1 MKIFTLIKQNLQFS
15 WLLGTFLTHLRKP
28 PRLKPLWLWPCLNMS
43 HNPLSPFL
51 EKEEYMVFFQQQRLC
66 LGKMCHHWLSILD
79 ILWGDVGGTR
89 IYRELKKKKCHKI
102 YCDRFKEVPVT
113 GQKWNDNTG
122 RQDRNTTT
130 LQISLFLLS
139 LSLLLSWNV
148 PSMESVMLAEWKVS
162 GTPKQKP
169 SNSLQF
175 LKKRQLQPLFPG
187 KCQSWR
193 QRSLWKWVGV
203 CQSFKG

>member
-1 MKIFTLIKQNLQFS
+1 MKIFTLIKQSLQFS
-15 WLLGTFLTHLRKP
+15 WLLRTFLTHLRKP
-28 PRLKPLWLWPCLNMS
+28 PRLKPLWLLSCLNMS

-51 EKEEYMVFFQQQRLC
+51 EKEEYMVFFHQQRLC

-79 ILWGDVGGTR
+79 ILWGGCRWDKNIPG
-89 IYRELKKKKCHKI
+89 IKKKKSVIKSI
-102 YCDRFKEVPVT
+102 VTGFKEVPVT

-130 LQISLFLLS
+130 LQISLFLSS

-169 SNSLQF
+169 SNSL
-175 LKKRQLQPLFPG
+175 
-187 KCQSWR
+187 
-193 QRSLWKWVGV
+193 
-203 CQSFKG
+203 